1 MIFFTEVIN
10 VFKTF
15 VINVFKNTTGFKKE
29 KVTRNVLMR
38 SIS

>member
-15 VINVFKNTTGFKKE
+15 VINVFKNTKVFKKE
-29 KVTRNVLMR
+29 KVT
-38 SIS
+38 

>member
-29 KVTRNVLMR
+29 KVT
-38 SIS
+38 